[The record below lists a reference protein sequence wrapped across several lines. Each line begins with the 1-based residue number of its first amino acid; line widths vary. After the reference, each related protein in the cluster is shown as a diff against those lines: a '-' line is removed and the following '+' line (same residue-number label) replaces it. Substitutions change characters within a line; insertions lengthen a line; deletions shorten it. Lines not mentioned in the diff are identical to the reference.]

1 MLSHAAAGALG
12 RAAGG
17 SLRAHRSA
25 GTVNSPQNKIK
36 FDLSGASVQ
45 KPRGQGMVLSPCVW
59 L

>member
-17 SLRAHRSA
+17 SLRAH
-25 GTVNSPQNKIK
+25 TVNSPQNKIK